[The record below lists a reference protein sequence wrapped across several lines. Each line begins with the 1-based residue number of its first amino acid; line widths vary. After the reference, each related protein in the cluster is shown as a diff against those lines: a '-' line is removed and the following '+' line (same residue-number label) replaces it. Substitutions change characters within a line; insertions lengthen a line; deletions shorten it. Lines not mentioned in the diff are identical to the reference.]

1 MIFNSSSDGYPRTE
15 RTQIEKNHATNFKMQ
30 YSFCSKISLYYSF
43 FVLGRH
49 SDNLMT
55 SRMTF
60 CSKNIETVP
69 LFYCNFDSISFCVL
83 TTSVLIRDCNFKT
96 TSTFLS
102 VVSFKVYSTKISSS
116 QEYDDKY
123 VWDCDQSSWMKFSD
137 FSAKFCRSPVQNVEK
152 FLFNRY
158 DLSEFWTNEIITI
171 PRFKSHFTLLETAL
185 DRECF

>member
-1 MIFNSSSDGYPRTE
+1 
-15 RTQIEKNHATNFKMQ
+15 MQ
-30 YSFCSKISLYYSF
+30 YSF

-123 VWDCDQSSWMKFSD
+123 VWDCDQSSWMKFSEISWMRFFQNAENFI
-137 FSAKFCRSPVQNVEK
+137 FSS
-152 FLFNRY
+152 Y
-158 DLSEFWTNEIITI
+158 DLSGIWKNEIITI

>member
-1 MIFNSSSDGYPRTE
+1 
-15 RTQIEKNHATNFKMQ
+15 MQ
-30 YSFCSKISLYYSF
+30 PISKCSTGVILNLDWSF
-43 FVLGRH
+43 FLDQSKSRLNPTKKQNRTYDLTSFTAFSRLSRHARRVTPPYFFCAKIFLTSFLVLGRH

-123 VWDCDQSSWMKFSD
+123 V
-137 FSAKFCRSPVQNVEK
+137 
-152 FLFNRY
+152 
-158 DLSEFWTNEIITI
+158 
-171 PRFKSHFTLLETAL
+171 
-185 DRECF
+185 

>member
-1 MIFNSSSDGYPRTE
+1 MVPPVFFLCR
-15 RTQIEKNHATNFKMQ
+15 NFLGI
-30 YSFCSKISLYYSF
+30 SFL
-43 FVLGRH
+43 VLGRH
-49 SDNLMT
+49 PDNLMT

-123 VWDCDQSSWMKFSD
+123 VWDCDQSSWIKFSEIFWMKFL
-137 FSAKFCRSPVQNVEK
+137 KNVEN
-152 FLFNRY
+152 FIFNRY
-158 DLSEFWTNEIITI
+158 YRAVPFLSLFDCRGGMIQQWLNTI
-171 PRFKSHFTLLETAL
+171 KMWMAQ
-185 DRECF
+185 